1 MSTAR
6 RFLTLLNIALML
18 GWSVWAI
25 AVFDRL
31 PDTIPMHFGP
41 SGAAD
46 SFAARSVGSW
56 FALPAIGI
64 GTTVLMLVLARA
76 AARKPDLYSVP
87 AKDLLLS
94 LPVAQQQPFFG
105 QITTLLLLLST
116 SVLLV
121 FIAIHYDSWR
131 VAIGAQQGLSAVS
144 WAALGLCLGGS
155 LLVMPI
161 WLMRF
166 QRDVRS
172 EAKKHGAA
180 QTNAQG
186 AMRRSS

>member
-6 RFLTLLNIALML
+6 RFIALLNIALML
-18 GWSVWAI
+18 GWIVWAI

-46 SFAARSVGSW
+46 SFATRSIGSW

-64 GTTVLMLVLARA
+64 GTTVLLLILARA
-76 AARKPDLYSVP
+76 AERRPELYSVP
-87 AKDLLLS
+87 SKELLLS
-94 LPVAQQQPFFG
+94 LPSKQQQPFFA

-144 WAALGLCLGGS
+144 WAALGLCLGSS
-155 LLVMPI
+155 LLLMPI
-161 WLMRF
+161 WLVRF

-172 EAKKHGAA
+172 AAEKHGGA
-180 QTNAQG
+180 QAG
-186 AMRRSS
+186 AHGTLRRSS